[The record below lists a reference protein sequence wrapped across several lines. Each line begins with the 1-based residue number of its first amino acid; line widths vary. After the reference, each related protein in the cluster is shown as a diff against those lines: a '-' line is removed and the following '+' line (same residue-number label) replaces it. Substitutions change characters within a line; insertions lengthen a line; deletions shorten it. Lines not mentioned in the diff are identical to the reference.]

1 LERPGM
7 GLLDRFRAQPK
18 WKNADPAARAAGVE
32 ELPLDAQDVLVS
44 IARGDVDPAVR
55 LAAVRKVL
63 DPVVLADIAR
73 SDADA
78 GVREG
83 ANEVLVDA
91 AIGAYEGIQEAE
103 SMAALAGLSDP
114 KHLMA
119 VAKTAALETLSRAA
133 LARLD
138 DIKALGSV
146 ARRSTHAS
154 TRLEALGRISD
165 HSELAS
171 IALRSDFK
179 DVAVAA
185 VERIT
190 DRAEIEAVAARA
202 KNKAAQRRARGML
215 RALEEAYGTP
225 AAGAAATAAA
235 AAAPIDVFGRQRLE
249 LCRQVESLAASSAW
263 NEMSGRLDSVIAAWD
278 GLGVSGDAEIE
289 QRFESACGTV
299 RAKLAQHDAELA
311 ERQRVEARITE
322 GLAARDAICQQVE
335 ALDGDEAEQRLQ
347 EARVAWA
354 SLAALP
360 ERAAARAEA
369 VGRRF
374 EAACKACESRHRER
388 IEREGRRARSEQL
401 CRQVEDLAAT
411 AQFPD
416 VRPRWV
422 QIQKAWASL
431 SVVGAIED
439 TLAARFAAAHSRL
452 QAAEAAAE
460 EELARRQRENLTR
473 LEHLCD
479 QLETLARTGELSL
492 KDGERGLRDARTA
505 LDDPGPLPS
514 RREREEL
521 TERLGSAHAALV
533 PKVRELREIDEW
545 QRWANAGVQEELCR
559 RAEALREV
567 ADPAEAARQLAE
579 LQARWKQVA
588 TAPREK
594 SQSLWLRFRTAADAV
609 RSRSDQHFAQQAE
622 EWAANLARKEA
633 LCQQVEALADS
644 TDWIRTAEEI
654 KRLQSE
660 WKTIGPVPRGRER
673 ATWERFRSACDRFF
687 TRRQQDLARRKEEWA
702 ANLLKKEALCAEAE
716 TLAESTEWDSAVARV
731 KRLQAEWKTVGPV
744 RRRKS
749 EQVWQRFRAACDRFF
764 ERYQQRGQIQAG
776 AALAEREQ
784 ICAELEGL
792 VPDASTEA
800 VSVLPGDLLAR
811 ARGAWDRWCQLD
823 TRGGIAREHR
833 EQLEE
838 RLSAALL
845 RLAERFPS
853 VFCGTDLDPEANRR
867 KMEELCAKV
876 EGLSP
881 AGSPVPEPDAAPVA
895 LLARQLKEALAAN
908 TMAGR
913 PATDAIARLRQLGE
927 EVRRAQAA
935 WKRLGP
941 APPGVGALLA
951 ERFQR
956 ACSRAIGRR
965 EQHRDPVADSGTR

>member
-1 LERPGM
+1 MERPGM

-63 DPVVLADIAR
+63 DPVVLAEIAR
-73 SDADA
+73 SDADT

-83 ANEVLVDA
+83 ANEVLVDVA
-91 AIGAYEGIQEAE
+91 TGAYEGIQEAE
-103 SMAALAGLSDP
+103 SMAALGGLSDP

-119 VAKTAALETLSRAA
+119 VAKTAALETISRAA

-154 TRLEALGRISD
+154 TRLEALGRIAGD
-165 HSELAS
+165 SELAS

-215 RALEEAYGTP
+215 RALEEASETP
-225 AAGAAATAAA
+225 VAGAPPAGG
-235 AAAPIDVFGRQRLE
+235 AAAPIEVFGRQRLE
-249 LCRQVESLAASSAW
+249 LCRQVESLAASNAW
-263 NEMSGRLDSVIAAWD
+263 NEMSGRLDSAVAAWD

-289 QRFESACGTV
+289 RRFESACGSV

-311 ERQRVEARITE
+311 ERQRVEAQITE
-322 GLAARDAICQQVE
+322 GLAARDAICKQVE
-335 ALDGDEAEQRLQ
+335 ALDGDEAERKLQ

-354 SLAALP
+354 ALAALP

-374 EAACKACESRHRER
+374 EAASKACEARLRER
-388 IEREGRRARSEQL
+388 VEREGRRARSEQL
-401 CRQVEDLAAT
+401 CRQVEDLAAS
-411 AQFPD
+411 ARFPD

-422 QIQKAWASL
+422 QLQKAWASL
-431 SVVGAIED
+431 SAAGAIED
-439 TLAARFAAAHSRL
+439 TLAARFTAANARL

-460 EELARRQRENLTR
+460 EELARRQRENLAR
-473 LEHLCD
+473 LQRLCD
-479 QLETLARTGELSL
+479 QLETLARAGELSL

-505 LDDPGPLPS
+505 LDDLGPLPS
-514 RREREEL
+514 KREHEEL
-521 TERLGSAHAALV
+521 TERLRNAHAALV

-559 RAEALREV
+559 RAEALHEV

-594 SQSLWLRFRTAADAV
+594 AQSLWLRFKTAADAV

-633 LCQQVEALADS
+633 LCRQAEALADS
-644 TDWIRTAEEI
+644 ADWIRTAEEI
-654 KRLQSE
+654 KRLQAE

-673 ATWERFRSACDRFF
+673 ETWERFRSACDRFF

-702 ANLLKKEALCAEAE
+702 ANLVKKEALCAEAE
-716 TLAESTEWDSAVARV
+716 ALAESTEWDSAVARI

-744 RRRKS
+744 RRKKS

-764 ERYQQRGQIQAG
+764 ERYQQRSQIQAS

-784 ICAELEGL
+784 ICVELEGL
-792 VPDASTEA
+792 VPDASAEA
-800 VSVLPGDLLAR
+800 VTVPPGDLLAR
-811 ARGAWDRWCQLD
+811 ARGAWNKWCQLD
-823 TRGGIAREHR
+823 ARGETGRAHQD
-833 EQLEE
+833 QLEE
-838 RLSAALL
+838 RLLTALL
-845 RLAERFPS
+845 RLTEQFPS
-853 VFCGTDLDPEANRR
+853 VFGGTDLDPEVNRR
-867 KMEELCAKV
+867 KMEELCARV
-876 EGLSP
+876 EGLPP
-881 AGSPVPEPDAAPVA
+881 ADSSVPEPDTAPVA

-913 PATDAIARLRQLGE
+913 LAPDAGARWRQLGD

-941 APPGVGALLA
+941 APPGVATLLA

-956 ACSRAIGRR
+956 ACSRVVGRR
-965 EQHRDPVADSGTR
+965 EGHGGPVADSGTR